1 MRTFICCAAL
11 ISLLG
16 LLACSAPQPPMDMA
30 QVRQAIEA
38 ADAKFCEAFNA
49 GDAAALAALYTED
62 GMMMPPNHEMLQG
75 KAAIEEYGTAL
86 ASMGVTGLS
95 LTTVEVM
102 QAGDMVVELAKYT
115 VTIPGGLEDS
125 GKSIVIWKKDAD
137 GSWKLHRDIWNS
149 SLPLPAMSMSEN

>member
-1 MRTFICCAAL
+1 MKTFTCCAAL

-16 LLACSAPQPPMDMA
+16 LLACSAPQPQMDMA

-62 GMMMPPNHEMLQG
+62 GIMMPPNHVMVQG
-75 KAAIEEYGTAL
+75 KVAIEEYGTTL
-86 ASMGVTGLS
+86 ASMGVSGLS
-95 LTTVEVM
+95 LTTVDVM
-102 QAGDMVVELAKYT
+102 QAGDMVIELAKYT
-115 VTIPGGLEDS
+115 VTIPGGLQDS
-125 GKSIVIWKKDAD
+125 GKGLVVWKKDVD

-149 SLPLPAMSMSEN
+149 SLLLPGLPMSEN